1 MYEYI
6 NLQKKINFLHKISHC
21 INTKYYI
28 IQNKKELYIVSFDK
42 YGDKFRFGIFKF
54 MDILDFNDILHKESF
69 SFCGAT
75 DSSKYYIELKFDKSD
90 EIEVYITLNDKSV
103 TTNCSLTYK
112 ELCKYINKKYLEDI
126 NNLLNKQILKH
137 DYR

>member
-1 MYEYI
+1 
-6 NLQKKINFLHKISHC
+6 
-21 INTKYYI
+21 
-28 IQNKKELYIVSFDK
+28 
-42 YGDKFRFGIFKF
+42 
-54 MDILDFNDILHKESF
+54 MDILDFNDIHEESF
-69 SFCGAT
+69 SFCGAMEC
-75 DSSKYYIELKFDKSD
+75 SKYYIELKFDKSN
-90 EIEVYITLNDKSV
+90 EIKVDITLNNKSV